1 MKTIGRNDPCPCG
14 SGKKYKKC
22 CIDVAAATDS
32 EFRRKE
38 RIEDTL
44 TPRLVE
50 YALDTFG
57 VEALQSGWE
66 SFNGVEGIELPEDD
80 APINLVFMPW
90 YLFNCELR
98 NQDSPTDP
106 SMTIAEAFWTEY
118 ESDLTQDEIDYLDGA
133 IGLPYSIYEVIE
145 TKPTI
150 GLKVRDLFTQ
160 QETEVVDRNFSSVAV
175 NGVMIYGAILEFG
188 KINSLLA
195 ILPLLLPHEF
205 KDVVL
210 DARKALTDELERDE
224 LTWADVVDFEA
235 QIRMLYFELM
245 SEMVEEFDEQQASAD
260 EQASEVANQTTA
272 NSESEKAGKEKYK
285 VASAD
290 EESLFS

>member
-57 VEALQSGWE
+57 VEALQSGWD
-66 SFNGVEGIELPEDD
+66 SFSGAEGLELPEEDSS
-80 APINLVFMPW
+80 INLVFMPW
-90 YLFNCELR
+90 YLFNCELQ
-98 NQDSPTDP
+98 NQDSLTEP
-106 SMTIAEAFWTEY
+106 SITIAEAFWKEY
-118 ESDLTQDEIDYLDGA
+118 ESDLTQDEIDYLNGA

-150 GLKVRDLFTQ
+150 GMKLRDLFTQ
-160 QETEVVDRNFSSVAV
+160 KETEVVDRNFSSVAV
-175 NGVMIYGAILEFG
+175 NGVIIYGAILEFG
-188 KINSLLA
+188 RVNSLLA
-195 ILPLLLPHEF
+195 ISPLLLPHEF
-205 KDVVL
+205 KDAVL
-210 DARKALTDELERDE
+210 DARKALTEELERDE
-224 LTWADVVDFEA
+224 LTWADVVEFEA
-235 QIRMLYFELM
+235 QIRMLYLELM
-245 SEMVEEFDEQQASAD
+245 FEMVEEFDEQEVSGD
-260 EQASEVANQTTA
+260 EQGSEVANQTTS
-272 NSESEKAGKEKYK
+272 NIESESAGEKYK
-285 VASAD
+285 SASGD
-290 EESLFS
+290 RESL